1 MKKPGHPAPL
11 DVEEGN
17 PARVLRAAVEALHR
31 GQRAAL
37 AAVLETEGSTYT
49 RAGTLALFTDNGHVG
64 WLSGGCL
71 EPEIERRAM
80 QAVDQSALEW
90 MEIDTRDDDA
100 LFSGNAVGCRGRQR
114 VVLLPLPALA
124 RLEPLL
130 KAWLNGDGTLELTV
144 QTDGVI
150 TCQFAD
156 VRIRLQVHG
165 SPPDWTGRPEAW
177 TLRWRRPPRV
187 LIYGAGPE
195 AVPLQPLLEGLG
207 WSVSISEPRA
217 TWRARVPDASFTEE
231 ALTRLRPDAALVMH
245 HNFERDLE
253 ALQLL
258 AVSTVPFIGLLGPE
272 RRREDLFQVMPESL
286 RILLLP
292 RLRSPIGMPLGGRG
306 PEAIALSIA
315 AQLQAWRHGVHADL
329 Q

>member
-1 MKKPGHPAPL
+1 MKANGHPVPL
-11 DVEEGN
+11 DVEDGN
-17 PARVLRAAVEALHR
+17 PARVLRAAAEAMHA

-37 AAVLETEGSTYT
+37 AVVLETEGSTYT
-49 RAGTLALFTDNGHVG
+49 RAGTLALFSDDAHVG

-114 VVLLPLPALA
+114 VVLLPLLALA

-130 KAWLNGDGTLELTV
+130 KAWLHGDGTLDMSV
-144 QTDGVI
+144 QADGAI
-150 TCQFAD
+150 TCQFGD
-156 VRIRLQVHG
+156 VRIRHHVHS
-165 SPPDWTGRPEAW
+165 SPPDWPARPEAW
-177 TLRWRRPPRV
+177 ALRWRRPPRV

-195 AVPLQPLLEGLG
+195 AVPLQPLLQGLG
-207 WSVSISEPRA
+207 WSVSVSEGRA
-217 TWRARVPDASFTEE
+217 SWRARVPDAAFTD
-231 ALTRLRPDAALVMH
+231 APLTRLRPDAALVMH

-272 RRREDLFQVMPESL
+272 RRREDLFQVLPHSL
-286 RILLLP
+286 RDLLLP
-292 RLRSPIGMPLGGRG
+292 RLRSPIGLPLGGRG

-315 AQLQAWRHGVHADL
+315 AQLQSWRHSVDAGSP
-329 Q
+329 

>member
-1 MKKPGHPAPL
+1 MKTSGHPAPL

-17 PARVLRAAVEALHR
+17 PARVLRAAADAMHA

-37 AAVLETEGSTYT
+37 AVVLETEGSTYT
-49 RAGTLALFTDNGHVG
+49 RAGTLALFTENAHVG

-80 QAVDQSALEW
+80 LAVDRGTLEW
-90 MEIDTRDDDA
+90 LEIDTRDDDA

-130 KAWLNGDGTLELTV
+130 RAWLHGDGTLDLRV
-144 QTDGVI
+144 QAEGAI
-150 TCQFAD
+150 TCQFGD
-156 VRIRLQVHG
+156 VQMRHHVHS
-165 SPPDWTGRPEAW
+165 SPPDWPARPDAW

-187 LIYGAGPE
+187 LVYGAGPE
-195 AVPLQPLLEGLG
+195 AVPLQPLLQGLG
-207 WSVSISEPRA
+207 WSVSFNEARA
-217 TWRARVPDASFTEE
+217 AWRARVPDASFSDD
-231 ALTRLRPDAALVMH
+231 ALSRLRPDAALVMH

-253 ALQLL
+253 ALQQL

-272 RRREDLFQVMPESL
+272 RRREDLFHVLPEAL
-286 RILLLP
+286 RSLLLP

-315 AQLQAWRHGVHADL
+315 AQLQSWRHGVPAGP
-329 Q
+329 